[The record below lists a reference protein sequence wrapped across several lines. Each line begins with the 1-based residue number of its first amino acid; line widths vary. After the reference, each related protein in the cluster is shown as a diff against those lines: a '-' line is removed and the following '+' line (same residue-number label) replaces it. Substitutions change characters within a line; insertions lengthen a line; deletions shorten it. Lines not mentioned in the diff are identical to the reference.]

1 MGDDGREADVQ
12 FVSNFLVDESLHNEA
27 HHLNLA
33 VGENF
38 ALQGARQLW
47 KILAP
52 TVSMLFHHEKVF
64 HQRFFRH
71 IDAKAMELGQ
81 LTPSVE
87 RQREYNGLG
96 SPLGKEQTIFQ
107 HNVHGHEI
115 MVILIQLP
123 CQQFGKRAIHIDSDN
138 GHHMKQNVLQPYRG
152 KRVGVN
158 NSYFGASLCHKFHL
172 LSLQRY
178 KLAGE
183 NVGDNYD
190 QAYIE
195 KISRDLAKL
204 DVKNVVIT
212 GVSFEKGKVGA
223 SVYHADTDTFEYYFN
238 EKIDVAFHGTGDV
251 FSSAFAGAL
260 MNGKSAIEAAKIA
273 ADFVVEAIKK
283 TLDDK
288 KDHWYGVKF
297 EKAIPSLIKALN

>member
-1 MGDDGREADVQ
+1 MDKKLLTIQDISCVGQCSLTVALPIISACGIETAILPGALLSNHTAAGYSGWTFNDLTDEMPKILERWNKENITFDAFYTGYVTKTQIPYIIDIMNKAAASGALRIVDPAMADNGKLYAGFDDSFPKTMATLCQGADYILPNLTEASFLLGIPYVGDD
-12 FVSNFLVDESLHNEA
+12 
-27 HHLNLA
+27 
-33 VGENF
+33 
-38 ALQGARQLW
+38 
-47 KILAP
+47 
-52 TVSMLFHHEKVF
+52 
-64 HQRFFRH
+64 
-71 IDAKAMELGQ
+71 
-81 LTPSVE
+81 
-87 RQREYNGLG
+87 
-96 SPLGKEQTIFQ
+96 
-107 HNVHGHEI
+107 
-115 MVILIQLP
+115 
-123 CQQFGKRAIHIDSDN
+123 
-138 GHHMKQNVLQPYRG
+138 
-152 KRVGVN
+152 
-158 NSYFGASLCHKFHL
+158 
-172 LSLQRY
+172 
-178 KLAGE
+178 
-183 NVGDNYD
+183 YD

>member
-1 MGDDGREADVQ
+1 MDKKLLTIQDISCVGQCSLTVALPIISACGIETAILPGALLSNHTAAGYSGWTFNDLTDEMPKILERWNKENITFDAFYTGYVTKTQIPYIIDIMNKAAAPGALRIVDPAMADNGKLYAG
-12 FVSNFLVDESLHNEA
+12 FDADFPKTMATLC
-27 HHLNLA
+27 
-33 VGENF
+33 
-38 ALQGARQLW
+38 QGADY
-47 KILAP
+47 ILPNLTEA
-52 TVSMLFHHEKVF
+52 SFL
-64 HQRFFRH
+64 
-71 IDAKAMELGQ
+71 LG
-81 LTPSVE
+81 
-87 RQREYNGLG
+87 
-96 SPLGKEQTIFQ
+96 I
-107 HNVHGHEI
+107 
-115 MVILIQLP
+115 
-123 CQQFGKRAIHIDSDN
+123 
-138 GHHMKQNVLQPYRG
+138 PY
-152 KRVGVN
+152 
-158 NSYFGASLCHKFHL
+158 
-172 LSLQRY
+172 
-178 KLAGE
+178 
-183 NVGDNYD
+183 VGDNYD

-260 MNGKSAIEAAKIA
+260 MNGKSALEAAKIA